1 MIVYIFIIFFSVL
14 LLNQIINCVVGKSLI
29 EGLEN
34 QGDSSYQMGQLTNQV
49 NTNTNDIKSIK
60 NQLVGMNTNIN
71 TLMESQKQEKQVKG
85 ATGKN
90 PNSTPDASAATP

>member
-1 MIVYIFIIFFSVL
+1 MSYNDSRLVCR
-14 LLNQIINCVVGKSLI
+14 NCI
-29 EGLEN
+29 
-34 QGDSSYQMGQLTNQV
+34 
-49 NTNTNDIKSIK
+49 
-60 NQLVGMNTNIN
+60 LVGMNTNIN